1 MTRKG
6 VFGVCAVALLI
17 APPAFA
23 TGARPPERFASTQAT
38 EPIAHSRSDA
48 AQLAAQIPGAAAVLL
63 EALRKCEKPQIP
75 DFDRAILLDPRDAF
89 AYNNRGLAYRGRWR
103 SPLCC
108 RRS

>member
-17 APPAFA
+17 ATPAFA

-48 AQLAAQIPGAAAVLL
+48 AQLAA
-63 EALRKCEKPQIP
+63 
-75 DFDRAILLDPRDAF
+75 
-89 AYNNRGLAYRGRWR
+89 
-103 SPLCC
+103 
-108 RRS
+108 